1 LGGLLADPVALYP
14 SVFPSDSVWTSY
26 RYLLPN
32 LIIASLQLFTLLLTF
47 FVLQETHPQILHRHH
62 RGLSILHVFKNL
74 ISTRGSEKEAVY
86 APLTNNSASLE
97 AQENTAELHHLEGL
111 QERGQDEARRDSSL
125 ENTKPEEPI
134 KATPTQVFTL
144 QIVLQILAVSLL
156 AFHKV
161 SSDSLMGTFLA
172 LEAAHSPNDNG
183 TDGAKRDGM
192 SFPLASGGFGFD
204 TRVISIIF
212 LTEAIFRTAI
222 QPTLIPWLISKLG
235 PLGAFRCVLG
245 LYPAMY
251 LLTPFLPSLSS
262 PWKFVALLP
271 DLWIKV
277 ALSSVGYICS
287 AIL

>member
-1 LGGLLADPVALYP
+1 M
-14 SVFPSDSVWTSY
+14 
-26 RYLLPN
+26 
-32 LIIASLQLFTLLLTF
+32 
-47 FVLQETHPQILHRHH
+47 
-62 RGLSILHVFKNL
+62 
-74 ISTRGSEKEAVY
+74 VY
-86 APLTNNSASLE
+86 APLNDNPASLE
-97 AQENTAELHHLEGL
+97 AQGNTVAAHQLEDLH
-111 QERGQDEARRDSSL
+111 ERGQDEARRDSSS
-125 ENTKPEEPI
+125 ENLKPEEPT
-134 KATPTQVFTL
+134 KAAPTQAFTL
-144 QIVLQILAVSLL
+144 HIVLQILAVSLL

-172 LEAAHSPNDNG
+172 LEPAHSSNNGNGNDG
-183 TDGAKRDGM
+183 TKRDGI

-204 TRVISIIF
+204 TRVIGIIF

-235 PLGAFRCVLG
+235 SMGAFRCVLG

-262 PWKFVALLP
+262 PWQFVALLP

-287 AIL
+287 AVL